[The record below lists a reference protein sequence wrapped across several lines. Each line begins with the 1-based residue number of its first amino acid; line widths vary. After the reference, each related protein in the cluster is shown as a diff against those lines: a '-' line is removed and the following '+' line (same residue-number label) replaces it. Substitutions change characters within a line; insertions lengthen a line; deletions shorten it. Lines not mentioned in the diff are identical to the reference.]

1 MVRRNDQSEHSSSP
15 WKEYS
20 VHCWKG
26 NTMHTLVVAP
36 GKLLLDR
43 LISIVASFALER
55 PDTFVVI
62 LRAYRT
68 MSAAWKRREQR
79 QKPRRVVLEESSN
92 NHDSKKSLSPAID
105 RCHYDWSGPV
115 KFGCSAEIDNPRTNP
130 LVVIGRFMGIVASQS
145 KWWKPE

>member
-105 RCHYDWSGPV
+105 GCHYDWSGPV

-130 LVVIGRFMGIVASQS
+130 LVVVGRFIDIVASQS
-145 KWWKPE
+145 KRWKPE